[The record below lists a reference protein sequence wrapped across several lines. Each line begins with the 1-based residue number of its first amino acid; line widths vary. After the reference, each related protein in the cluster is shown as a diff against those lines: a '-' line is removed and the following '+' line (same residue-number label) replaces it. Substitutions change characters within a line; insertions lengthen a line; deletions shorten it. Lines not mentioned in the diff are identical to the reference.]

1 MNKLIMLFLTVV
13 ITISCHE
20 SESDK
25 ITADWKDYKDEEI
38 HLKIPKNWQIRKFD
52 DVWKYF
58 PYNDKNS
65 KLYFSIQKYE
75 TSTIGLNDKEYLK
88 EGFRQISEKID
99 KFHYVLKKLSFN
111 NNKRC
116 YILTIFTNEKGIDYV
131 TYCLIYQPD
140 DIIYDF
146 AYKTVRDEEQDEL
159 NYRKFLLIV
168 QGSVINGNKIIDGST
183 LIVDN
188 EEKIT
193 FEEI

>member
-1 MNKLIMLFLTVV
+1 MLFLTVV